1 MCNTETIC
9 LTIPSLIIICICFK
23 YFVLK
28 LLTAQQTGH
37 GLRDNLIKID
47 ILTRARTARKRK
59 KLYIYLNK
67 NEYAGGKTKISEKGQ
82 VIQFNSPGQE
92 AKAST
97 RTTIPS
103 FAISFATAPA
113 ALANCPPLPPRK
125 KIKER
130 IKY

>member
-1 MCNTETIC
+1 MCSIETTC

-23 YFVLK
+23 SFVLN

-67 NEYAGGKTKISEKGQ
+67 NEYAGGKTKISEKG
-82 VIQFNSPGQE
+82 
-92 AKAST
+92 
-97 RTTIPS
+97 
-103 FAISFATAPA
+103 
-113 ALANCPPLPPRK
+113 
-125 KIKER
+125 
-130 IKY
+130 